1 MYSINLNAV
10 SKSTINELIAF
21 YKRQKLDLRESGT
34 RLIRPITRPDYMINN
49 EEIRTLETLGK
60 VRILIGRWID
70 DGCRVISDKWHVRSI
85 VVIL

>member
-10 SKSTINELIAF
+10 SKSTVNELVSF

-49 EEIRTLETLGK
+49 DEVRTLETLGK
-60 VRILIGRWID
+60 VRRLIGKRD
-70 DGCRVISDKWHVRSI
+70 
-85 VVIL
+85 